1 MKKLTYL
8 LSIAILTII
17 NACSKQNPEIPDDTV
32 RGDRCG
38 TVQDLTWTQK
48 VTIDSLVGKWQ
59 ISGITYAK
67 GIGQKDFDTSYNAAA
82 SLILNNDGTGM
93 LNNSSINWS
102 LATPPNS
109 LPILTFTNFEILFP
123 FPVYFIQNGRIETLL
138 ERMPPATIGSIFF
151 ISVQKTTNGQWEIV
165 YMNFVRQ

>member
-1 MKKLTYL
+1 MKKLTFI
-8 LSIAILTII
+8 LSFAVLTII
-17 NACSKQNPEIPDDTV
+17 NACSKENLKIPDDTAK
-32 RGDRCG
+32 GDRCG
-38 TVQDLTWTQK
+38 TVQDLTWTHK

-102 LATPPNS
+102 LAKPPNS
-109 LPILTFTNFEILFP
+109 LPVLTFKNFETLFP
-123 FPVYFIQNGRIETLL
+123 FPVYFIQNGRIETML
-138 ERMPPATIGSIFF
+138 ERMPNTTIDSKNF